1 MKNKRTNASNMNAW
15 ETDRLRRTDTFPF
28 SSYISLFRKSFAS
41 VCHDLKAKANSSIM
55 AENDISKK

>member
-1 MKNKRTNASNMNAW
+1 MNAW
-15 ETDRLRRTDTFPF
+15 ETDRLRRTDTFPS

-55 AENDISKK
+55 AENGISKK